1 MLIILFILLNIIFVS
16 TFFVKNNNL
25 KKFRLNLLCDSD
37 SLPEKNSKK
46 IFNLDKD
53 LFETY
58 IHYDAELINLELIDK
73 YKPFYYIIGPKNHK
87 NYLLIED
94 MKHNEKTGIFIN
106 KNSFSKETLDL
117 IYKKYINDPK
127 YLYDNDSWIFD
138 DNKFLGD
145 INEFYKNIFF

>member
-1 MLIILFILLNIIFVS
+1 M
-16 TFFVKNNNL
+16 
-25 KKFRLNLLCDSD
+25 
-37 SLPEKNSKK
+37 
-46 IFNLDKD
+46 
-53 LFETY
+53 
-58 IHYDAELINLELIDK
+58 IDK